1 MKEKLK
7 RIPIVVRLLQLLHP
21 AYSRCTIC
29 GLPWSNCESHT
40 IQVTR
45 GKGFFHVCQYC
56 WERNDIHT
64 LKQACIPV
72 YNMWLEQYKKFN
84 VKPDIT
90 LQQMYD
96 AVEKDKLN
104 N

>member
-7 RIPIVVRLLQLLHP
+7 RIPIVVRLLQSLYP
-21 AYSRCTIC
+21 QYSRCTIC
-29 GLPWSNCESHT
+29 GLPWPNCKSHNIPIT
-40 IQVTR
+40 
-45 GKGFFHVCQYC
+45 KDKEFFLACQYC
-56 WERNDIHT
+56 WERSDVHT

-72 YNMWLEQYKKFN
+72 YGSWLKEWKRFN